1 MKLKIFT
8 TLLLLSVTLV
18 SQAYKKQSIDINVNG
33 QKRNMV
39 VFTPNSLPD
48 NSPLFIVTHGMNQD
62 PEYQYGSDKM
72 YEMIDTAKFVIAYL
86 RSDGNTWDT
95 GGTKDQNFVLKT
107 IDEMAAKFSID
118 TNRVYW
124 SGFSMGSML
133 IIHHCIANMQDK
145 IAAFAPTSGIQF
157 SEQPWNQCKKPVVL
171 LECIAYDDDVFGY
184 EQYGIHDY
192 IENYAKHD
200 KHPTYKKTANYK
212 PISSSWYNGDLE
224 RWTGGPNGGEVA
236 LYSYHNGGHWPMD
249 LNRHLIWNFCQRYS
263 LDPNIPNARIITPT
277 VNDTYTYL
285 DTIPVSFRVSDK
297 DGTVKLAQL
306 YLDGTLRQTYRDL
319 DVSDTLLTYNWAN
332 PKAGSHTIRIVVT
345 DNDNKKK
352 EVSRTITVE
361 NPVPIVMTEACYEN
375 NSFDI
380 PLTVNSFR
388 YAFDLKV
395 EAENVVAYLTGSPGR
410 VDLKAEETGLS
421 NVITLKPIEGAEIQE
436 GTYSMYIT
444 KVKDERGV
452 TASTIKFSY
461 TFGVSETSSAAIK
474 YKKPFREAFQAAQS
488 LYDATADPHYST
500 AEKLREAVHAV
511 LETYASFASTSPT
524 EYEAATAT
532 LIEVTEPLS
541 VRKQN
546 LDDYY
551 ALYAKVD
558 SIIALYA
565 DNPAVTANSYY
576 ARLVKARDYYSA
588 ESRIKNDTQILNS
601 IKQLTSYY
609 EKFVK
614 ELETIDTS
622 IASLP
627 SPLKGGSQGYN
638 LSGMHLNT
646 NTLPLREGQ
655 GVGLRGIIIINGRKV
670 LVK

>member
-1 MKLKIFT
+1 MKLKLFT
-8 TLLLLSVTLV
+8 TILLLCTFFQ
-18 SQAYKKQSIDINVNG
+18 SQAYKKQSIDITVNG

-107 IDEMAAKFSID
+107 IDEMAAMFSID

-133 IIHHCIANMQDK
+133 IHHCIANMQDK

-157 SEQPWNQCKKPVVL
+157 SEQPWNNCKKPVVL

-224 RWTGGPNGGEVA
+224 RWTGGPNGGEVV

-249 LNRHLIWNFCQRYS
+249 LNRHLIWNFCKRYS

-306 YLDGTLRQTYRDL
+306 YLDGTLRQAYRDL
-319 DVSDTLLTYNWAN
+319 DVRDTLLTYDWMN

-395 EAENVVAYLTGSPGR
+395 EAENVVAYLSGSPGR

-421 NVITLKPIEGAEIQE
+421 NVITLKPVEGAEISE
-436 GTYSMYIT
+436 GTYTMYIT

-452 TASTIKFSY
+452 TASTIKFTY
-461 TFGVSETSSAAIK
+461 TFGESETSSAAIK
-474 YKKPFREAFQAAQS
+474 YKKPFRDAFQNAQA
-488 LYDATADPHYST
+488 LYDATADERYST
-500 AEKLREAVHAV
+500 AENLREAVHTT
-511 LETYASFASTSPT
+511 LETYATFASTSPT
-524 EYEAATAT
+524 EYEAATTAIT
-532 LIEVTEPLS
+532 EVTEPLA

-551 ALYAKVD
+551 ALYAQVD

-565 DNPAVTANSYY
+565 DNPNVNTNNYY
-576 ARLVKARDYYSA
+576 TRLVKAREYYDS

-601 IKQLTSYY
+601 IKQLSSYY
-609 EKFVK
+609 EKFLK
-614 ELETIDTS
+614 ALETIDTG
-622 IASLP
+622 IYELMHN
-627 SPLKGGSQGYN
+627 SQII
-638 LSGMHLNT
+638 MHNDVYDLNGQHQQR
-646 NTLPLREGQ
+646 LR
-655 GVGLRGIIIINGRKV
+655 RGINIINGKKV
-670 LVK
+670 LVR